1 MQANTGGLRRFQNG
15 GRKTDCTRLNWNLQN
30 LLVVDIGTFLDITV
44 YWQNKVKYSDLK
56 RHQPSLYDKHGTY
69 YNSENYVT
77 FDFCSKTVLIM
88 FQDCVMIVSKL
99 IGQMDPKNNLSGLLG
114 KQFVWM
120 WIWRDLHSNE
130 HHWSSS
136 ENKAWKKIQ
145 AWIGFEPMISGIPVQ
160 CSTNWANKPTGS
172 WSACWFQINVWSG
185 EKMTGNIWKS
195 YIFTSFIWKSYIW
208 TIYGK
213 RREYESDL
221 RSDEH

>member
-99 IGQMDPKNNLSGLLG
+99 IGQMDPKNNLSGLSG

-160 CSTNWANKPTGS
+160 CSTNWANKPTRS

-185 EKMTGNIWKS
+185 KKMTGNIWKS
-195 YIFTSFIWKSYIW
+195 YIFMSFIWKSYIW
-208 TIYGK
+208 TIYG
-213 RREYESDL
+213 
-221 RSDEH
+221 

>member
-1 MQANTGGLRRFQNG
+1 MQANTGGVRRFQNG
-15 GRKTDCTRLNWNLQN
+15 ERKSDCTRLNWNLQN

-120 WIWRDLHSNE
+120 WIFAVMNTTGAVLKIRPE
-130 HHWSSS
+130 
-136 ENKAWKKIQ
+136 KK
-145 AWIGFEPMISGIPVQ
+145 FRPE
-160 CSTNWANKPTGS
+160 
-172 WSACWFQINVWSG
+172 
-185 EKMTGNIWKS
+185 
-195 YIFTSFIWKSYIW
+195 
-208 TIYGK
+208 
-213 RREYESDL
+213 
-221 RSDEH
+221 